1 MQMISARPRAVK
13 QRRPNFGLALA
24 LRLGEHDL
32 QFTMTTPRISS
43 KPHWILRGAG
53 LLAVAAGFATP
64 AGAHTTE
71 GGFVL
76 LLPTEYYIAGGTLVV
91 AATFLLL
98 LFLPA
103 RLLRCMAE
111 ARFRL
116 GRLPALPRLAGSSLG
131 FAVLVIL
138 LVAGLFGS
146 RDPLANPLP
155 LTIWTLFW
163 VAFVLLQA
171 LLGDLWAAFNPWI
184 APYRLILRLLGRSA
198 ADAPLLRYPLWLG
211 YWPAVLGFL
220 AFGWFEL
227 VDIAPADPARLAFA
241 AIVYVDI
248 TIIGLILF
256 GERAWLSRA
265 ECFSVFLG
273 FVARLSPLQRAGELA
288 LVFPGASLARLDPLP
303 ASGVAFVLLT
313 LATVSFDGLDRT
325 FWWLDLGGINPL
337 DFPGRSAVMTLNS
350 LGLLAMWGA
359 LAGAYGL
366 AIWLGYRLAGGGA
379 DFKTSLG
386 AFVLSILPISLG
398 YHFAHYLTTLLV
410 NGQYAVLALNDPFA
424 RGWNLLGLEGS
435 HVTVSFLANLDSVA
449 VIWKLQAAAVVGCH
463 ILALAVAH
471 MIAVERFGAPRAAF
485 ISQIPLAVL
494 MVAYTLFGLWLLAA
508 PSAG

>member
-1 MQMISARPRAVK
+1 MTACRTSVSSRTAAFAAFLLSTGTLFAPSAA
-13 QRRPNFGLALA
+13 
-24 LRLGEHDL
+24 
-32 QFTMTTPRISS
+32 
-43 KPHWILRGAG
+43 
-53 LLAVAAGFATP
+53 
-64 AGAHTTE
+64 AHTTE

-76 LLPTEYYIAGGTLVV
+76 LLPTGYYIAGGTLVV

-98 LFLPA
+98 LLVPA

-111 ARFRL
+111 TRLRL
-116 GRLPALPRLAGSSLG
+116 GRLPALPGLIGSSVSFL
-131 FAVLVIL
+131 L
-138 LVAGLFGS
+138 LVVLLLAGLFGS

-171 LLGDLWAAFNPWI
+171 LLGDLWAVINPWI
-184 APYRLILRLLGRSA
+184 APYRLILRLLGRSGT
-198 ADAPLLRYPLWLG
+198 DAPLLRYPEWLG

-241 AIVYVDI
+241 VIVYFDI
-248 TIIGLILF
+248 TIIGMILF
-256 GERAWLSRA
+256 GERNWLSRA
-265 ECFSVFLG
+265 ECFSVFFG
-273 FVARLSPLQRAGELA
+273 FVGRLSPLQVSERSELTLA
-288 LVFPGASLARLDPLP
+288 FPGAPLARADPLP
-303 ASGVAFVLLT
+303 VSGVLFVLLT

-337 DFPGRSAVMTLNS
+337 DFPGRSAVVGQNS

-359 LAGAYGL
+359 LAGAYLL
-366 AIWLGYRLAGGGA
+366 AVWLGRRLSGDGA
-379 DFKTSLG
+379 DFKTGLG

-424 RGWNLLGLEGS
+424 LGWNLVGLGGG
-435 HVTVSFLANLDSVA
+435 HVTVSFLNNLDSVA
-449 VIWKLQAAAVVGCH
+449 VIWKLQAAAVVGGH

-471 MIAVERFGAPRAAF
+471 MAAVERFGTSRAAF
-485 ISQIPLAVL
+485 ISQVPLAVL

-508 PSAG
+508 PTAG